1 MSQLTLHACASLLPR
16 AIAIEYCVQRRA
28 CLIAGYA
35 IVRAASLTAPSK
47 FLIDLDQMK
56 GKRLDNLTIIQRL
69 RAGQQ
74 DALGRAAQIFRQR
87 AIGQCFC
94 QM

>member
-1 MSQLTLHACASLLPR
+1 M
-16 AIAIEYCVQRRA
+16 QRRA
-28 CLIAGYA
+28 CLIAGCA
-35 IVRAASLTAPSK
+35 IVHAGSLTAPSK
-47 FLIDLDQMK
+47 FLIDLDQIMK

-74 DALGRAAQIFRQR
+74 DALGRPPQILGQR
-87 AIGQCFC
+87 AIGQRLC